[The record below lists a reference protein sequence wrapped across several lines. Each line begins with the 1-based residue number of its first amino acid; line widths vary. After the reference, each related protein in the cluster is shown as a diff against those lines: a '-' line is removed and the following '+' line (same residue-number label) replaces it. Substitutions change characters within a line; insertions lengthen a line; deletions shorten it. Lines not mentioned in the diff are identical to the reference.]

1 MSQQHVG
8 LIIVGNKV
16 VAVKPAGPSPRS
28 DSHGSDERSSAP
40 SIQPDHPSDHN
51 ADAHS

>member
-16 VAVKPAGPSPRS
+16 VAVKPVGPSPRS
-28 DSHGSDERSSAP
+28 DSHGSGEFVGSVYPA
-40 SIQPDHPSDHN
+40 
-51 ADAHS
+51 